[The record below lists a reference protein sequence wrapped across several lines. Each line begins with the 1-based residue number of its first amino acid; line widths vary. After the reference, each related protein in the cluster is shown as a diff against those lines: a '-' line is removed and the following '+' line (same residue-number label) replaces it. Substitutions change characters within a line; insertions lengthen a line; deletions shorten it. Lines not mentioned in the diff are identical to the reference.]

1 MPNGVWC
8 KPRPQTFSTCPD
20 QSPMFRAHLL
30 HKCCSHSRCS
40 LGSSSTVTSL
50 LWRDANKH
58 VSVKRCFSTSSP
70 DQPRQWL
77 RSNSPYSSS
86 FCTHR
91 TTARWYSFFSS
102 SDTVFALSSGHG
114 KCGEYCI
121 IFCMFSSDALHNCPI
136 IDNFHR
142 SCCNQGYWSS
152 CKRGTHVHGDIG
164 CSGLLFD
171 VFN

>member
-1 MPNGVWC
+1 MPNGVWS

-20 QSPMFRAHLL
+20 QRLMFRAHLL

-40 LGSSSTVTSL
+40 LGSSSTVTCL

-58 VSVKRCFSTSSP
+58 VSVKQCFSTSSP

-86 FCTHR
+86 SCTHR
-91 TTARWYSFFSS
+91 AAARWYSFFSS
-102 SDTVFALSSGHG
+102 NDTVFALSSGHG

-121 IFCMFSSDALHNCPI
+121 FFRATLYTI
-136 IDNFHR
+136 IDHLHR
-142 SCCNQGYWSS
+142 SCCNQGYWTS
-152 CKRGTHVHGDIG
+152 CKRGTHVHDNI
-164 CSGLLFD
+164 GLLFS